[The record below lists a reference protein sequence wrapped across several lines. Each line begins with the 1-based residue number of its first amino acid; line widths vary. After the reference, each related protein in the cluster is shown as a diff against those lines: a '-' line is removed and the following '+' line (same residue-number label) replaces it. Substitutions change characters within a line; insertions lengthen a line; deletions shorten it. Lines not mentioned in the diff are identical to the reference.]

1 MLPFGVSDI
10 PNVIY
15 KYLLINVIHGIFLID
30 PGYNFSDLSSWTPF
44 SSDADIQRNKKLI
57 KIP

>member
-15 KYLLINVIHGIFLID
+15 KYLLINVIHGIFLIE
-30 PGYNFSDLSSWTPF
+30 PGYNFSDLSFWTPF
-44 SSDADIQRNKKLI
+44 SSDADI
-57 KIP
+57 